1 MGDQI
6 GRCCVGGCVHFE
18 FLIRQW
24 AAYAG
29 ALTDPAEW
37 SDWASRPLS
46 PPPQDTTTVPALSDM
61 PAMMRRRIDRLG
73 RMACQVAYWCHE
85 PRSDVPVVFA
95 SRYGDA
101 ARSLALLGDLA
112 RGEPLSPTG
121 FGLSVHNAVAA
132 LYSMA
137 RGDTANAVV
146 VAAGRATVAAALTE
160 AAGLLADG
168 APEVLVVYYESPLPA
183 DYACFHDEAV
193 LDYAWAWRVAAADPS
208 PKGSDGVRMALSVG
222 EVNAGMQ
229 PVAAGDAVQPPMP
242 AGLAVLHQ
250 MLRAWQAGKSAETDI
265 TLQQQRPNDRP
276 GTVWHWSS
284 HGA

>member
-1 MGDQI
+1 M
-6 GRCCVGGCVHFE
+6 HFE

-29 ALTDPAEW
+29 ALTDPAAWLEW
-37 SDWASRPLS
+37 ADRPLEMPRQES
-46 PPPQDTTTVPALSDM
+46 SSTPPLRDM

-85 PRSDVPVVFA
+85 PRADVPVVFA

-112 RGEPLSPTG
+112 QGEPLSPTG

-183 DYACFHDEAV
+183 DYACFHDEPV
-193 LDYAWAWRVAAADPS
+193 LDYAWAWRLAAADPS
-208 PKGSDGVRMALSVG
+208 PKAADAVRLALSVG
-222 EVNAGMQ
+222 EPSAGVQ
-229 PVAAGDAVQPPMP
+229 PVAAIDAAQSPVP

-250 MLRAWQAGKSAETDI
+250 MLRALQAGRSVETDN
-265 TLQQQRPNDRP
+265 TLSLQRLHDRP
-276 GTVWHWSS
+276 GATWRWSS

>member
-1 MGDQI
+1 M
-6 GRCCVGGCVHFE
+6 HFE

-29 ALTDPAEW
+29 TLTDPPAW
-37 SDWASRPLS
+37 LDWAGRALTL
-46 PPPQDTTTVPALSDM
+46 PPHDVDAVPALSEM

-85 PRSDVPVVFA
+85 PREGVPLVFA

-101 ARSLALLGDLA
+101 RRSLALLRDLA
-112 RGEPLSPTG
+112 EGLPLSPTG

-137 RGDTANAVV
+137 RDDTANAVV

-168 APEVLVVYYESPLPA
+168 APEVLVVYYESPLPP
-183 DYACFHDEAV
+183 DYVNFHDEPA
-193 LDYAWAWRVAAADPS
+193 LDYAWAWRVAAATDLTQP
-208 PKGSDGVRMALSVG
+208 GVRVSLSVG
-222 EVNAGMQ
+222 ESAA
-229 PVAAGDAVQPPMP
+229 PEAAGPEAQAASVPC
-242 AGLAVLHQ
+242 GLAVLHQ
-250 MLRAWQAGKSAETDI
+250 MLGAWGGARVDASAMLRAQ
-265 TLQQQRPNDRP
+265 DRP
-276 GTVWHWSS
+276 AAVWQW
-284 HGA
+284 GAYAA

>member
-1 MGDQI
+1 MAEWLN
-6 GRCCVGGCVHFE
+6 RLVAAAWVGCVDFE

-29 ALTDPAEW
+29 ALTDPAAWLE
-37 SDWASRPLS
+37 WASRPLDL
-46 PPPQDTTTVPALSDM
+46 PPAAPGAATPPLSEM

-85 PRSDVPVVFA
+85 PREGVPVVFA

-101 ARSLALLGDLA
+101 ARSLALLSDLA
-112 RGEPLSPTG
+112 QGEPLSPTG

-183 DYACFHDEAV
+183 DYASFQDEPA
-193 LDYAWAWRVAAADPS
+193 LDYAWAWRVAAARGAEP
-208 PKGSDGVRMALSVG
+208 GAVRLRLSVG
-222 EVNAGMQ
+222 QGDGTQLGGAQ
-229 PVAAGDAVQPPMP
+229 DVASPLP

-250 MLRAWQAGKSAETDI
+250 MLNAWQAASSGTGIDSPLLRRT
-265 TLQQQRPNDRP
+265 QDRP
-276 GTVWHWSS
+276 GATWQWSS
-284 HGA
+284 HV